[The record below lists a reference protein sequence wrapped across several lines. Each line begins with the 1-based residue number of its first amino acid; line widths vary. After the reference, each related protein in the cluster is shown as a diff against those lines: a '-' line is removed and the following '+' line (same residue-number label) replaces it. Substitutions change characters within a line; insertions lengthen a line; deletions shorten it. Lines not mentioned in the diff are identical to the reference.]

1 MLSFDVAVFINH
13 ISITDNPLGVG
24 SMTMKTLRLGV
35 IVFPLLAGCVPQT
48 QDGFWREGVSYQKM
62 KSDRTDCSVAAL
74 KSVPREEAV
83 QSVPG
88 SVMPT
93 QVSPIT
99 TQCYGYGAYGSCMT
113 TGGVVSGGQVVGGR
127 VFTYDQNETL
137 RNQVVEQ
144 CLAKRGYQRAV
155 IPTCNADQA
164 KQSGTSNKLP
174 KLNDVLCVVEDASRE
189 QRVNLRFVMKPPA

>member
-1 MLSFDVAVFINH
+1 
-13 ISITDNPLGVG
+13 
-24 SMTMKTLRLGV
+24 MKTLRLGV

-83 QSVPG
+83 QSVP
-88 SVMPT
+88 SYVMPT

-99 TQCYGYGAYGSCMT
+99 TQCYGYGTYGSCTT
-113 TGGVVSGGQVVGGR
+113 TGGVVSGGQVIGGG

-144 CLAKRGYQRAV
+144 CLAKKGYQRVV
-155 IPTCNADQA
+155 IPTCTAEQA
-164 KQSGTSNKLP
+164 KQATTSNKLP
-174 KLNDVLCVVEDASRE
+174 KLNDVLCVVHDTSLE
-189 QRVNLRFVMKPPA
+189 QRVQLKFLMKPPA